1 MYNIP
6 ILDQSQGSIT
16 ELKNNR
22 LKEFNNIYR
31 LNLNDGLIKPLSYYN
46 PTGVPIASFTRTGL
60 NNIPM
65 SQARRDIFNN
75 NYDSGEE
82 QQYTDEE
89 MMQYLQKIYNLQP
102 NLTETEKQ
110 IQPYENSP
118 YSPALRQT
126 LINASIEENSNAFF
140 LQSQDFV
147 KEYQD
152 SINNAQKEANLFAP
166 SSNDT
171 STLSGLLIEQNK
183 LQQLNNMLLKE
194 SLGIENK
201 KIERYKNKMN
211 KMI

>member
-22 LKEFNNIYR
+22 LKEFNSIYS
-31 LNLNDGLIKPLSYYN
+31 LSLNDGLIKPLSYYN

-65 SQARRDIFNN
+65 SQARRDIFSN
-75 NYDSGEE
+75 NYDPEEE
-82 QQYTDEE
+82 QQYTNEE
-89 MMQYLQKIYNLQP
+89 QLQYLQKIYNLQP
-102 NLTETEKQ
+102 NLTETERQ
-110 IQPYENSP
+110 IQPYENLPFSP
-118 YSPALRQT
+118 QLRQT

-152 SINNAQKEANLFAP
+152 SINNSLKEVNLF
-166 SSNDT
+166 SGGSNDT
-171 STLSGLLIEQNK
+171 NILSNLLIEQNK
-183 LQQLNNMLLKE
+183 LQQINNMLLKE
-194 SLGIENK
+194 TLGIENK

-211 KMI
+211 RMR

>member
-46 PTGVPIASFTRTGL
+46 PSGVPIATFTRTGL

-65 SQARRDIFNN
+65 SQARRDIFSNN
-75 NYDSGEE
+75 HDPEEE
-82 QQYTDEE
+82 QQYTNEE
-89 MMQYLQKIYNLQP
+89 QMQYLQKIYNSQP
-102 NLTETEKQ
+102 NLSETEKQ

-118 YSPALRQT
+118 FSPELREAL
-126 LINASIEENSNAFF
+126 IKSSIEENSNAFF

-152 SINNAQKEANLFAP
+152 SINNSQKEANLFAP

-171 STLSGLLIEQNK
+171 ATLSGLLIEQNK

-194 SLGIENK
+194 TLGLENK

-211 KMI
+211 KIR